1 MLNMH
6 QVTKIYRTELV
17 ETHALRAF
25 DLQVKEGEFVAV
37 TGPSG
42 SGKTTFLNIAGLL
55 EEFSGGD
62 YVLDGVNVKGLD
74 DNARSTLRN
83 QKIGFIFQGFN
94 LIPDL
99 NLFDNVD
106 VPLRYRGMAAAERRS
121 RIEKALADV
130 GLGSRMKHY
139 PAELS
144 GGQQQRAAIARALA
158 GSPRLL
164 LADEPTGN
172 LDSQMARSVM
182 ELLEDIH
189 EQGTTLVMV
198 THDPE
203 LAARAQRNVH
213 IVDGMVSDL
222 RSESPIKIPLA
233 SGQAGLSSGEAA
245 SLRAHDGMQAG
256 GPGRGLG

>member
-1 MLNMH
+1 MLQMSAISK
-6 QVTKIYRTELV
+6 VYRTAVV
-17 ETHALRAF
+17 ETHALRGL
-25 DLQVKEGEFVAV
+25 DLHVREGEFVAV

-55 EEFSGGD
+55 ETFTSGE
-62 YVLDGVNVKGLD
+62 YHLDGVDVKGLGD
-74 DNARSTLRN
+74 DARSRLRN
-83 QKIGFIFQGFN
+83 EKIGFIFQGFN

-106 VPLRYRGMAAAERRS
+106 VPLRYRGLAAKERRL
-121 RIEKALADV
+121 RVEDALGMV
-130 GLGSRMKHY
+130 GLASRMKHF

-144 GGQQQRAAIARALA
+144 GGQQQRVAIARALA

-189 EQGTTLVMV
+189 EQGTTIVMV

-213 IVDGMVSDL
+213 IVDGVATDFARAPSL
-222 RSESPIKIPLA
+222 VPA
-233 SGQAGLSSGEAA
+233 AAAAGA
-245 SLRAHDGMQAG
+245 
-256 GPGRGLG
+256 

>member
-1 MLNMH
+1 MH
-6 QVTKIYRTELV
+6 QVTKVYRTELV
-17 ETHALRAF
+17 ETHALRSL
-25 DLQVKEGEFVAV
+25 DLHVADGEFVAV

-55 EEFSGGD
+55 EEFTGGD
-62 YVLDGVNVKGLD
+62 YMLDGINVKGLN
-74 DNARSTLRN
+74 DNARSKLRN
-83 QKIGFIFQGFN
+83 EKIGFIFQGFN

-99 NLFDNVD
+99 NLFDNCD
-106 VPLRYRGMAAAERRS
+106 VPLRYRGMPAAERKL
-121 RIEKALADV
+121 RIEDALGMV

-158 GSPRLL
+158 GSPKLL

-172 LDSQMARSVM
+172 LDSQMARSVL
-182 ELLEDIH
+182 ELLEDIN
-189 EQGTTLVMV
+189 EQGTTIVMV

-213 IVDGMVSDL
+213 IVDGMATDL
-222 RSESPIKIPLA
+222 SVTSALQRSLHTDSASPTTA
-233 SGQAGLSSGEAA
+233 
-245 SLRAHDGMQAG
+245 
-256 GPGRGLG
+256 

>member
-1 MLNMH
+1 MLQM
-6 QVTKIYRTELV
+6 QSVSKVYRTELV
-17 ETHALRAF
+17 ETHALRAL
-25 DLQVKEGEFVAV
+25 DLRVTEGEFVAV

-55 EEFSGGD
+55 EGFSSGE
-62 YVLDGVNVKGLD
+62 YSLDGVNVKGLN
-74 DNARSTLRN
+74 DNARSRLRN
-83 QKIGFIFQGFN
+83 EKIGFIFQSFN

-106 VPLRYRGMAAAERRS
+106 VPLRYRGMSGAERKQ
-121 RIEKALADV
+121 RIEEALGQV

-182 ELLEDIH
+182 ELLEEINA
-189 EQGTTLVMV
+189 QGTTVVMV

-213 IVDGMVSDL
+213 IVDGVATDL
-222 RSESPIKIPLA
+222 ERAP
-233 SGQAGLSSGEAA
+233 
-245 SLRAHDGMQAG
+245 SLLQSA
-256 GPGRGLG
+256 

>member
-1 MLNMH
+1 MLDMR
-6 QVTKIYRTELV
+6 QVTKVYRTELV
-17 ETHALRAF
+17 ETHALRSL
-25 DLQVKEGEFVAV
+25 DLHVGEGEFVAV

-55 EEFSGGD
+55 ETFSGGEFR
-62 YVLDGVNVKGLD
+62 LDGEDVRGLSD
-74 DNARSTLRN
+74 DARSKLRN
-83 QKIGFIFQGFN
+83 QKIGFIFQSFN

-99 NLFDNVD
+99 NLFDNCD
-106 VPLRYRGMAAAERRS
+106 VPLRYRGMPAAERKL
-121 RIEKALADV
+121 RIEDALGLV

-172 LDSQMARSVM
+172 LDSQMARRVM
-182 ELLEDIH
+182 ELLEEINQ
-189 EQGTTLVMV
+189 QGTTIIMV

-213 IVDGMVSDL
+213 IVDGQATDL
-222 RSESPIKIPLA
+222 LREPVLA
-233 SGQAGLSSGEAA
+233 RPVAVA
-245 SLRAHDGMQAG
+245 
-256 GPGRGLG
+256 

>member
-1 MLNMH
+1 MLHM
-6 QVTKIYRTELV
+6 QAISKVYRTELV
-17 ETHALRAF
+17 ETHALRAL
-25 DLQVKEGEFVAV
+25 DLHVREGEFVAV

-55 EEFSGGD
+55 ETFTGGEFM
-62 YVLDGVNVKGLD
+62 LDGEDVRGLN
-74 DNARSTLRN
+74 DNQRSRLRN
-83 QKIGFIFQGFN
+83 EKIGFIFQSFN

-106 VPLRYRGMAAAERRS
+106 VPLRYRGMAAAERKL
-121 RIEKALADV
+121 RIEDSLGLV

-182 ELLEDIH
+182 ELLEEINA
-189 EQGTTLVMV
+189 QGTTIVMV

-213 IVDGMVSDL
+213 IVDGIATDL
-222 RSESPIKIPLA
+222 TVESGIGSRP
-233 SGQAGLSSGEAA
+233 AA
-245 SLRAHDGMQAG
+245 ATAATNA
-256 GPGRGLG
+256 

>member
-1 MLNMH
+1 MLDMR
-6 QVTKIYRTELV
+6 QVTKVYRTELV
-17 ETHALRAF
+17 ETHALRSL
-25 DLQVKEGEFVAV
+25 DLHVGEGEFVAV

-55 EEFSGGD
+55 ETFTDGHFT
-62 YVLDGVNVKGLD
+62 LDGQDVRGLND
-74 DNARSTLRN
+74 DARSKLRN

-99 NLFDNVD
+99 NLFDNCD
-106 VPLRYRGMAAAERRS
+106 VPLRYRGMPAAERKL
-121 RIEKALADV
+121 RIEDALGMV
-130 GLGSRMKHY
+130 GLGSRIKHY

-182 ELLEDIH
+182 ELLEDINQ
-189 EQGTTLVMV
+189 QGTTIIMV

-213 IVDGMVSDL
+213 IVDGMATDL
-222 RSESPIKIPLA
+222 ALEHGLA
-233 SGQAGLSSGEAA
+233 RGAHAPADAA
-245 SLRAHDGMQAG
+245 VAST
-256 GPGRGLG
+256 